1 MPRLLS
7 APYLYTSQFLVS
19 QSTSVSVMYPQFLLH
34 RSEKLHTQVLR
45 PRVFWT
51 PHQSSNSLSS
61 FSPQPAYRLLHE
73 VEDKWT
79 HPQIC
84 LGSFHNR
91 FSKFTSTLF
100 LSHAAGIGT
109 TLSIPVIEISTS
121 TLCSELGTQRDHL
134 LLYPVLH
141 VDAYS
146 ATNQTCFQQELTQ
159 RSVHIIKWGKEK
171 KKSISPVCLLQVP
184 RPGLSATSF

>member
-1 MPRLLS
+1 MSCTPSSCCTEVKSCILR
-7 APYLYTSQFLVS
+7 
-19 QSTSVSVMYPQFLLH
+19 
-34 RSEKLHTQVLR
+34 VLR

-51 PHQSSNSLSS
+51 PHQPSNSLSS
-61 FSPQPAYRLLHE
+61 FSPQPAYRLLCE
-73 VEDKWT
+73 VEDKCT

-91 FSKFTSTLF
+91 FSKFISTLF
-100 LSHAAGIGT
+100 LPHTAAIGT
-109 TLSIPVIEISTS
+109 TLSIPVIEISMS
-121 TLCSELGTQRDHL
+121 TLCSEQGTQRDHP

-146 ATNQTCFQQELTQ
+146 ATNQTCFQQQLTQ
-159 RSVHIIKWGKEK
+159 RSVHIIKWGGGK
-171 KKSISPVCLLQVP
+171 KYQPCLLAAGA